1 VAQNLKY
8 ECDVKCKLTWAGN
21 VFRMEE
27 SDPAKKDLYQT
38 RWKRRQERQN
48 IELKEVTWVQKLE
61 NYCVVKTDVA
71 EVH

>member
-1 VAQNLKY
+1 
-8 ECDVKCKLTWAGN
+8 
-21 VFRMEE
+21 MEE